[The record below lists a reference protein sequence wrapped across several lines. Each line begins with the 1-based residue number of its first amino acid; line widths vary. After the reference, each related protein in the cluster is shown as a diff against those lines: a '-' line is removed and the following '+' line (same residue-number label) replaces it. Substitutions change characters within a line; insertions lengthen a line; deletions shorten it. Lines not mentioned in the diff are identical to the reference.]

1 MVMAAMPAPLV
12 SLVSLVPVVSDCRAV
27 SQEIKVPG
35 MVREEEAPPLLT
47 D

>member
-1 MVMAAMPAPLV
+1 MAAMPAPLV

-27 SQEIKVPG
+27 SQKTKVPG